1 MPPRSGATLRI
12 CFMSLTALALVPARA
27 QVLEEVIVSASRA
40 EMRSFDAPAAV
51 QTVGREAI
59 AGAGAQVN
67 LSEALVRVPGLTIL
81 ERQNYAQDLQ
91 VSIRGFGARAAF
103 GIRGIRLLIDGI
115 PATTPDGQG
124 QSSSISL
131 TSTERIEVLRGPLAL
146 LYGNSSGGVISAFTQ
161 DAPAE
166 TTANYQYFTGA
177 YGLRRAD
184 YQLAGT
190 AGNAGIVADY
200 ATFSSDGY
208 RANSAA
214 ERRQFNTSVRFDAN
228 AQTRVHMVFNQFDMP
243 LAQDALGLKKEQ
255 LSDPWA
261 AGTGALSYQ
270 TRKVVLQNQWGTS
283 VNYRLDADHGLST
296 RAYYGTRDN
305 LQYQVASASAPTGGW
320 VGLGRAY
327 YGIGAQYNAR
337 SLWND
342 TPLQW
347 AAGYE
352 FDRSVERRQAGK
364 ASGGQKTS
372 DPVTRNED
380 NQAQN
385 SDAFVQAT
393 AHLGEYLSLTGGLRW
408 SNVSLSSTDLYL
420 QDGDG
425 SGAINYRAT
434 NPVLG
439 LTWHAANTLNVYANY
454 GQGFES
460 PTLAEVA
467 YSTISAAPAVVRGSF
482 NTNLNASNSQ
492 HYELGAKWTPAPQTR
507 LDLALYQISTSNE
520 IMVDTTSASQSS
532 YKNAPNTTRSGW
544 ELSASTWL
552 HPQISLRLSAAA
564 IDAQYATTVAGSTLQ
579 AGNKLPGIPQTTV
592 FSELAWETALDAT
605 GARAALELVQAGR
618 IYANDANTASAD
630 GHTVFNLALQQRWAV
645 DKGTLTVYGRIN
657 NLTDER
663 YVGSVIVNQN
673 ATLQYYEPGLPRN
686 WLLGLSLRLPL
697 S

>member
-1 MPPRSGATLRI
+1 MTPRSGAALRI
-12 CFMSLTALALVPARA
+12 FLISFTALTLAPARA
-27 QVLEEVIVSASRA
+27 QTLEEVVVSASRA
-40 EMRSFDAPAAV
+40 AMRSFDAPAAV
-51 QTVGREAI
+51 QTVGRETI

-161 DAPAE
+161 DAPSE
-166 TTANYQYFTGA
+166 TTGQYQYFIGA
-177 YGLRRAD
+177 YGLHRAD
-184 YQLAGT
+184 YQWAGT
-190 AGNAGIVADY
+190 AGSAGIVADY
-200 ATFSSDGY
+200 ASFSSDGY
-208 RANSAA
+208 RANGAA
-214 ERRQFNTSVRFDAN
+214 ERRQFNTSLRFDFN
-228 AQTRVHMVFNQFDMP
+228 AQTRVQMVFNQFDMP

-255 LSDPWA
+255 LNDPSA
-261 AGTGALSYQ
+261 AGNGALSYQ
-270 TRKVVLQNQWGTS
+270 TRKVVLQNQWGSS
-283 VNYRLDADHGLST
+283 VNYRWDADHSLST

-305 LQYQVASASAPTGGW
+305 LQYQVASASAPAGGW
-320 VGLGRAY
+320 IGLGRAY
-327 YGIGAQYNAR
+327 YGVGAQYNGR
-337 SLWND
+337 GLWND

-372 DPVTRNED
+372 DPITRNED

-385 SDAFVQAT
+385 SDVFVQAT
-393 AHLGEYLSLTGGLRW
+393 AHLGEQLSLTGGLRW
-408 SNVSLSSTDLYL
+408 SNVSLSSSDLYL

-425 SGAINYRAT
+425 TGSISYSAA

-467 YSTISAAPAVVRGSF
+467 YSTVSATPATVKGSF
-482 NTNLNASNSQ
+482 NTGLNASNSQ
-492 HYELGAKWTPAPQTR
+492 HFELGTKWTPAPQTR
-507 LDLALYQISTSNE
+507 LDLALYQINTSNE
-520 IMVDTTSASQSS
+520 IMVDTTSAGQSS

-552 HPQISLRLSAAA
+552 HPQVSLHLSAAA
-564 IDAQYATTVAGSTLQ
+564 IDAQYATTVASSTLQ

-592 FSELAWETALDAT
+592 FSELAWDNAP
-605 GARAALELVQAGR
+605 GAKGTRAALELVQAGR

-630 GHTVFNLALQQRWAV
+630 GHTVFNIALQQRWAV
-645 DKGTLTVYGRIN
+645 DRGMLTVYGRIN
-657 NLTDER
+657 NVGDER

-673 ATLQYYEPGLPRN
+673 TTLQYYEPGLPRN